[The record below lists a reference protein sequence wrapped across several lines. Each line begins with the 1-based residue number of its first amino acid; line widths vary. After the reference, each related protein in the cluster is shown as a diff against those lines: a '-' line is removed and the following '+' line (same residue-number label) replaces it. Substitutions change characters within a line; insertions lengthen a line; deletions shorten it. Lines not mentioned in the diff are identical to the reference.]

1 MHVSLTR
8 VRIHS
13 PSVSVCIFSSNT
25 GLANPREWSQDRITP
40 HARFTMGVG
49 APHTSASSMHNTH
62 DDVVVVHDTP
72 DTGAPPS
79 SSTVSSSSTASR
91 QHHAPPGLSGRDD
104 GDLDAAYESYVL
116 SRGGTRT
123 IRKILIA
130 NNGCTSYTRR
140 ARRARVQS
148 ADVVVDILETRA

>member
-1 MHVSLTR
+1 
-8 VRIHS
+8 
-13 PSVSVCIFSSNT
+13 
-25 GLANPREWSQDRITP
+25 
-40 HARFTMGVG
+40 MGVG

-79 SSTVSSSSTASR
+79 SSSSSTASR
-91 QHHAPPGLSGRDD
+91 QQHAPPGLSGRDD

-130 NNGCTSYTRR
+130 NNGCTSHTRR

-148 ADVVVDILETRA
+148 ADEDVDIVETRA